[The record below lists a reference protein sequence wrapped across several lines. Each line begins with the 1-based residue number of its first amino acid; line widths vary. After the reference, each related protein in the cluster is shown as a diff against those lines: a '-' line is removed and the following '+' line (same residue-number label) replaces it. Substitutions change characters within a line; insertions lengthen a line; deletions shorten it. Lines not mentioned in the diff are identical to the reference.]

1 VIQNIKYAFKEYLE
15 KYFAIS
21 TIFIFII
28 YFISRVCFN
37 SIVLDLY
44 YSIWTLALVA
54 VVIAISSYWLLNG
67 PNGLNKTYA
76 LLTTLVG
83 VSCGLYFADKN
94 SSYKQILYTGYT
106 VIDSDQ
112 RPCAAVVLKRGALS
126 HIQGVWISDSQSTEY
141 DLIKLKPHDDHLN
154 DGNNKFE
161 FVYKDHILNGLR
173 QTIPIYAL
181 KVYDYNKSRDENP
194 DNFMYY
200 PDEDGNF
207 FKIDLFL
214 LSKIENRKES
224 GFSKKAKQEISN
236 HIFSPNIE

>member
-1 VIQNIKYAFKEYLE
+1 
-15 KYFAIS
+15 
-21 TIFIFII
+21 
-28 YFISRVCFN
+28 
-37 SIVLDLY
+37 
-44 YSIWTLALVA
+44 
-54 VVIAISSYWLLNG
+54 
-67 PNGLNKTYA
+67 
-76 LLTTLVG
+76 
-83 VSCGLYFADKN
+83 
-94 SSYKQILYTGYT
+94 

-126 HIQGVWISDSQSTEY
+126 HIQDVWISDSQSTEY
-141 DLIKLKPHDDHLN
+141 DLIKLKPHDDHLY

-161 FVYKDHILNGLR
+161 FVYKDHIFNGLR